1 MGREVTLA
9 RHAHKIG
16 PLVATTGETEPG
28 PTPLRVARSG
38 QTGVDPVGGLQMT
51 LGRAFRTTSQDRWSP
66 LSTSIFLLAVCG
78 TFWSLVA
85 LALLNA
91 RP

>member
-1 MGREVTLA
+1 MA

-16 PLVATTGETEPG
+16 PLVATTGKTEPG
-28 PTPLRVARSG
+28 PTPLRVARNG
-38 QTGVDPVGGLQMT
+38 QTGVDPVGGLQMN
-51 LGRAFRTTSQDRWSP
+51 LSRALKSTTQDRWSP